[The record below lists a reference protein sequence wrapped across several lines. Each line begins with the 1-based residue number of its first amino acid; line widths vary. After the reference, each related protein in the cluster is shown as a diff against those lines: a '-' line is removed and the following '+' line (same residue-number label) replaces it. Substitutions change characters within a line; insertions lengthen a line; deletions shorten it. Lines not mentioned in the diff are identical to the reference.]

1 VVEVK
6 SIVTLLFSAI
16 AVTRACFK
24 WDINVCVALRT
35 ACLSRQSE
43 KAGIAIVV
51 ITPMMAIT
59 TITSIS
65 VKPCCFGRDKAG
77 VKTPACLSLMLPL
90 EFGLMRILSI
100 IAKILVSL
108 SLLAVMGITIGYLL
122 FSSNLPELSALS
134 DYQPPLVSRVYNSD
148 GELIAEYADEHRILT
163 PFDEIPDTL
172 TKAFLATED
181 QQFYEHPGINPARIL
196 SAALANLRAGH
207 TVQGGSTI
215 TQQVAKNFLL
225 SSERSYTRKIREA
238 ILAYRIE
245 KSFSKDDILYLYLNQ
260 IYLGRGSYGVASAAW
275 RYFHKPLNELTLAE
289 CATIAGMPKSP
300 GRYAPHINPEKAT
313 QRRNTVLQL
322 MKNSGF
328 ATENEVE
335 RASREPMLVADL
347 DDPKLNDAY
356 ADLVLRQLTERFGLK
371 TLRRQGLTIVVPFD
385 PQAQQAAIRAV
396 RHGVLN
402 VEQRQHYRYPVN
414 HAAETWPQLLENW
427 KQARADQPGTP
438 ATDELIPALVIK
450 VHRNGD
456 LTVADGIKQWELSS
470 PKWSW
475 KPVSE
480 YEDEGADE
488 ETLKTLKQRPRTW
501 IKGDEIRLQGTAKK
515 GVRLAQEPSIES
527 ALYSIDLER
536 GTVLARVGGY
546 NYQTAG
552 FDRVDKAMRQPG
564 SAFKPFLYTS
574 ALTSGSTPATIVMDT
589 PVVFD
594 NDTSEKFWRPEN
606 YKNKFAGPVP
616 LRNALEHSRNLA
628 SIKVLQNVGIRR
640 FLNDL
645 ELYPLER
652 KFPPQLALAL
662 GATEVSLEALTNSYA
677 VMADQGQ
684 KWTPVSIQQVQDRTG
699 NTLHRSVSGNR
710 CQVCHVDPVMSVSDS
725 MRPAQRVLDPVD
737 SFLITNIMKGVIE
750 RGTGQRARAL
760 NRPAAGKT
768 GTTNKQVDAWFMG
781 YTPQVLT
788 GVWSGRDTPTPM
800 GRSETGARAALPTWL
815 ESMHSFHEG
824 RPVVDF
830 TPPEGIEWVVIDD
843 KTGLLPGPDSEEVFL
858 EAFRRGTAPTEE
870 TPALEG
876 NTTEQNQAPKEDTGF
891 FGLGM

>member
-1 VVEVK
+1 
-6 SIVTLLFSAI
+6 
-16 AVTRACFK
+16 
-24 WDINVCVALRT
+24 
-35 ACLSRQSE
+35 
-43 KAGIAIVV
+43 
-51 ITPMMAIT
+51 
-59 TITSIS
+59 
-65 VKPCCFGRDKAG
+65 
-77 VKTPACLSLMLPL
+77 
-90 EFGLMRILSI
+90 
-100 IAKILVSL
+100 
-108 SLLAVMGITIGYLL
+108 MGITIGYLL

-163 PFDEIPDTL
+163 PFDQIPEKL
-172 TKAFLATED
+172 TQAFLAAED

-225 SSERSYTRKIREA
+225 TSERSYTRKIREA

-245 KSFSKDDILYLYLNQ
+245 KSFTKDDILYLYLNQ

-313 QRRNTVLQL
+313 QRRNTVLHL
-322 MKNSGF
+322 MQNSGF
-328 ATENEVE
+328 ASQIEVE
-335 RASREPMLVADL
+335 MATREPMIVTDL
-347 DDPKLNDAY
+347 EAPKLNDAY
-356 ADLVLRQLTERFGLK
+356 SDLVLRQLTERFGVK
-371 TLRRQGLTIVVPFD
+371 TLRRQGLTIIVPFD
-385 PQAQQAAIRAV
+385 SEAQNAAIHAV
-396 RHGVLN
+396 RHGVLEI
-402 VEQRQHYRYPVN
+402 EQRQHYRYPLN
-414 HAAETWPQLLENW
+414 HHSETWMALLEGW
-427 KQARADQPGTP
+427 KKEREGKPAVP
-438 ATDELIPALVIK
+438 ATDELIPALVTK
-450 VHRNGD
+450 VARNGD
-456 LTVADGIKQWELSS
+456 LTVNDGSNIWKLSK
-470 PKWSW
+470 PKWAW
-475 KPVSE
+475 KSISE
-480 YEDEGADE
+480 YKKEGLDEIQLSE
-488 ETLKTLKQRPRTW
+488 FKKRPRSW
-501 IKGDEIRLQGTAKK
+501 IKGDEVRLQGTAKQ

-527 ALYSIDLER
+527 ALYAIDMER

-546 NYQTAG
+546 DYQTAG
-552 FDRVDKAMRQPG
+552 FDRVYQAMRQPG
-564 SAFKPFLYTS
+564 SAFKPLLYTS
-574 ALTSGSTPATIVMDT
+574 ALTSGSTPASIVMDT

-594 NDTSEKFWRPEN
+594 SDQSDEFWRPEN

-645 ELYPLER
+645 DLYPLQR

-662 GATEVSLEALTNSYA
+662 GATEVSLEALTNSYTI
-677 VMADQGQ
+677 MADQGQ
-684 KWTPVSIQQVQDRTG
+684 KWSPVSIQQVQDRTG
-699 NTLHRSVSGNR
+699 NTVHRSVSGNR
-710 CQVCHVDPVMSVSDS
+710 CQICHVDPVMSASDS

-750 RGTGQRARAL
+750 RGTGRRARAL

-788 GVWSGRDTPTPM
+788 GVWTGRDTPTPM

-815 ESMHSFHEG
+815 ESMQAFHKN
-824 RPVVDF
+824 RPVEDF

-858 EAFRRGTAPTEE
+858 EAFRSGTAPTEE

-876 NTTEQNQAPKEDTGF
+876 SMEAQDQPAKENAGF
-891 FGLGM
+891 FGLGL

>member
-1 VVEVK
+1 
-6 SIVTLLFSAI
+6 
-16 AVTRACFK
+16 
-24 WDINVCVALRT
+24 
-35 ACLSRQSE
+35 
-43 KAGIAIVV
+43 
-51 ITPMMAIT
+51 
-59 TITSIS
+59 
-65 VKPCCFGRDKAG
+65 
-77 VKTPACLSLMLPL
+77 
-90 EFGLMRILSI
+90 MRILSI
-100 IAKILVSL
+100 IAKILISL

-122 FSSNLPELSALS
+122 FSSNLPKLTALS

-163 PFDEIPDTL
+163 PFNQIPKML
-172 TKAFLATED
+172 TQAFLAAED

-225 SSERSYTRKIREA
+225 TSERSYTRKIREA

-313 QRRNTVLQL
+313 QRRNTVLHL
-322 MKNSGF
+322 MQNSGF
-328 ATENEVE
+328 ASQIEVE
-335 RASREPMLVADL
+335 MATREPMIVTDL
-347 DDPKLNDAY
+347 EAPKLNDAY
-356 ADLVLRQLTERFGLK
+356 ADLVVRQLTERFGLK
-371 TLRRQGLTIVVPFD
+371 TLRRQGLTIIVPFD
-385 PQAQQAAIRAV
+385 PIAQNAAIRAV
-396 RHGVLN
+396 RHGVLDI
-402 VEQRQHYRYPVN
+402 EQRQHYRYPVN
-414 HAAETWPQLLENW
+414 HPSETWMALLESW
-427 KQARADQPGTP
+427 KKVREGKPVAP
-438 ATDELIPALVIK
+438 ATDEIIPALVTK
-450 VHRNGD
+450 VARNGD
-456 LTVADGIKQWELSS
+456 LTVNDGRNLWKLSK
-470 PKWSW
+470 PGWGW
-475 KPVSE
+475 KPISE
-480 YEDEGADE
+480 YKKEGATE
-488 ETLKTLKQRPRTW
+488 EQLAELQKHPRRW
-501 IKGDEIRLQGTAKK
+501 IKGDEIRLQGTAKQ

-527 ALYSIDLER
+527 SLYAIDMER

-546 NYQTAG
+546 DYQTAG
-552 FDRVDKAMRQPG
+552 FDRVHQAMRQPG
-564 SAFKPFLYTS
+564 SAFKPLLYTS

-594 NDTSEKFWRPEN
+594 SSTSDDFWRPEN
-606 YKNKFAGPVP
+606 YKDKFAGPVP

-662 GATEVSLEALTNSYA
+662 GATEVSLEALTNSYT

-710 CQVCHVDPVMSVSDS
+710 CQVCHVDPVMSASDS

-737 SFLITNIMKGVIE
+737 SFLITNIMKGVVE
-750 RGTGQRARAL
+750 RGTGRRARAL

-815 ESMHSFHEG
+815 ESMQAFHKG

-858 EAFRRGTAPTEE
+858 EAFRSGTAPTEE

-876 NTTEQNQAPKEDTGF
+876 SDADQNQPPKEDTGF
-891 FGLGM
+891 FGLGL